1 MLQYTPSVPNSFQVV
16 QNVSKRFAMKVPV
29 LDIESKKESKL
40 LTVDA
45 MPMPFDFVVGRFY
58 DEGQLIVD
66 PKKWPTLSPPVDDET
81 AFAEAA
87 PTITFEELCQK
98 SKKARASF

>member
-45 MPMPFDFVVGRFY
+45 MPMPFDFVVGRYY
-58 DEGQLIVD
+58 DDGQIIVD
-66 PKKWPTLSPPVDDET
+66 PKKWPT
-81 AFAEAA
+81 
-87 PTITFEELCQK
+87 CG
-98 SKKARASF
+98 R